1 MARASGRTKSHR
13 RRPRPTP
20 VTRGTKGLAV
30 LCGLALFSAAVASPN
45 ANPASVGA
53 PGVSPSAWFRPINAL
68 AMPFGWA
75 AAALPAES
83 TARYAPGTRPSGHS
97 VGGRALT
104 AGANSVDVGVGS
116 GSGTGGAVASGD
128 IPAVALAAY
137 RNAEAQ
143 FRISDPTC
151 RLSWSLLAAIGR
163 IESSHGQFAG
173 ARLGDSGVSTPPI
186 IGIPLDGRPGIAL
199 IRDSDDGAVD
209 GDTVYDRAVGPMQF
223 LPGTWRL
230 VATDG
235 DGDGVSDVHDI
246 HDAASGA
253 ARYLCSGS
261 DNLATEQGRSN
272 AVLRYNH
279 STSYV
284 ATVLALAN
292 AYERGVSVGPL
303 PASTGAPEP
312 PSAPLDDPAS
322 LSDDDPSDLGP
333 EPTPTASPSPTLTP
347 SATATPR
354 EPAPEETA
362 TAAPEQTPKPDATS
376 APDEPAPNRTP
387 TPSTTPTPGTT
398 PTATPST
405 TPTATPDGSPTPGST
420 PTPSPTATSDGCAA
434 PSPSASPSPTTSPTP
449 TATPSTTASGT
460 PTPTPTATASPTG
473 SPTALPS
480 GTDRATV
487 TPSPEPTATASPTPT
502 LTQTAGTRGMAAA
515 TSTPR
520 ADKRSC

>member
-163 IESSHGQFAG
+163 IESSHGQFAA

-312 PSAPLDDPAS
+312 PSAPLDEPAS
-322 LSDDDPSDLGP
+322 LSDNDPSDLAQTRIP
-333 EPTPTASPSPTLTP
+333 APSPSATITP
-347 SATATPR
+347 SGTATPR
-354 EPAPEETA
+354 EAPDGAA
-362 TAAPEQTPKPDATS
+362 TAAPRQTPKPS
-376 APDEPAPNRTP
+376 ASSTPDRPAPSTTPAPNRTP
-387 TPSTTPTPGTT
+387 TPSTTPTTPG
-398 PTATPST
+398 T
-405 TPTATPDGSPTPGST
+405 TPTATPDGSPTPSST
-420 PTPSPTATSDGCAA
+420 PTPSPTATSDDCAA
-434 PSPSASPSPTTSPTP
+434 PAPSASPSPTTSPTP
-449 TATPSTTASGT
+449 SATPSAAPSGT
-460 PTPTPTATASPTG
+460 PAPTPTVTASPTA
-473 SPTALPS
+473 SPTPLPP

-487 TPSPEPTATASPTPT
+487 TPSPEPTATTSPTPT
-502 LTQTAGTRGMAAA
+502 LTQTADTRGMAAA
-515 TSTPR
+515 TSTPE
-520 ADKRSC
+520 AGKRNC

>member
-13 RRPRPTP
+13 RRPRPAP

-104 AGANSVDVGVGS
+104 VGANSVDVGVGS

-163 IESSHGQFAG
+163 IESSHGQFAA

-312 PSAPLDDPAS
+312 PSAPLDEPAS
-322 LSDDDPSDLGP
+322 LSDNDPSDLAQTRIP
-333 EPTPTASPSPTLTP
+333 APSPSATITP
-347 SATATPR
+347 SGTATPR
-354 EPAPEETA
+354 EPAPDGAA
-362 TAAPEQTPKPDATS
+362 TAAPRQTPKPS
-376 APDEPAPNRTP
+376 ASSTPDRPAPSTTPAPNRTP
-387 TPSTTPTPGTT
+387 TPSTTPTTPG
-398 PTATPST
+398 T
-405 TPTATPDGSPTPGST
+405 TPTATPDGSPTPSST
-420 PTPSPTATSDGCAA
+420 PTPSPTATSDDCAA
-434 PSPSASPSPTTSPTP
+434 PAPSASPSPTTSPTP
-449 TATPSTTASGT
+449 SATPSAAPSGT
-460 PTPTPTATASPTG
+460 PAPTPTATASPTA
-473 SPTALPS
+473 SPTPLPP

-487 TPSPEPTATASPTPT
+487 TPSPEPTATTSPTPT
-502 LTQTAGTRGMAAA
+502 LTQTADTRGMAAA
-515 TSTPR
+515 TSTPE
-520 ADKRSC
+520 AGKRNC